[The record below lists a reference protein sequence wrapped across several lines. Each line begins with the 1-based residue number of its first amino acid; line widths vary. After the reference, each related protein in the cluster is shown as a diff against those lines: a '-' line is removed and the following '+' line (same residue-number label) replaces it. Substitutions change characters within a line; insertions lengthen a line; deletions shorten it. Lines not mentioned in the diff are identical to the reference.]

1 MLSCPGRVCGRS
13 KMNLER
19 LPQIAPRICRAAKN
33 RRKLAAIFCT
43 PTKKQRNSGSLSGGS
58 GNSKRT
64 SEAIALSTLQRP
76 DSIHLVAFIAPI
88 LQKFFLR
95 ATGCART
102 FADAGA
108 FLRRTESVTGNF
120 LPSTRQQPLM
130 STNGHAAPPILLT
143 IAGFDPSCGAGTM
156 ADLKTFAAHGCYG
169 VAAIT
174 SMTAQNTQVVEAVH
188 NTPSAEL
195 REQLE
200 VLIKDCD
207 IAAVKI
213 GMLGNRGNAVV
224 VAEFL
229 DAHKFAHVVHDPVMK
244 SSSGTELL
252 DAGGVKFVAAELLK
266 RSSVITPNVPEAE
279 VLTGLTIKDVAE
291 MEAAARKIV
300 EMGAKAV
307 IIKGGHMERA
317 NDVLFDGTEI
327 FQLPGERV
335 REETLHGTGCTFA
348 AAIAAQLASGR
359 PLLEAATLA
368 KAYVTKAIE
377 KSYPTGKGPAP
388 LDHFYRHKIEP
399 PARGVHEVPQH
410 GMHPAAEPAA
420 H

>member
-1 MLSCPGRVCGRS
+1 
-13 KMNLER
+13 
-19 LPQIAPRICRAAKN
+19 
-33 RRKLAAIFCT
+33 
-43 PTKKQRNSGSLSGGS
+43 
-58 GNSKRT
+58 
-64 SEAIALSTLQRP
+64 
-76 DSIHLVAFIAPI
+76 
-88 LQKFFLR
+88 
-95 ATGCART
+95 
-102 FADAGA
+102 
-108 FLRRTESVTGNF
+108 
-120 LPSTRQQPLM
+120 M

-174 SMTAQNTQVVEAVH
+174 SMTVQNTQGVEAVH

-200 VLIKDCD
+200 VLVKDCE
-207 IAAVKI
+207 ITAVKI

-224 VAEFL
+224 VGEFL

-252 DAGGVKFVAAELLK
+252 DAGGVKYIATELLK
-266 RSSVITPNVPEAE
+266 RSSVITPNVPEAAL
-279 VLTGLTIKDVAE
+279 LTGTEIKDVAA

-307 IIKGGHMERA
+307 IVKGGHMDRA
-317 NDVLFDGTEI
+317 VDVIFDGNELV
-327 FQLPGERV
+327 QLGGDRV
-335 REETLHGTGCTFA
+335 KTDQTHGTGCTFA
-348 AAIAAQLASGR
+348 SALAAQLAAGR
-359 PLLEAATLA
+359 SLVEAATLA

-377 KSYPTGKGPAP
+377 KSYAIGKGRIP
-388 LDHFYRHKIEP
+388 LDHFYRLKIEP
-399 PARGVHEVPQH
+399 LARGTHELPNH
-410 GMHPAAEPAA
+410 GMHPPAEPAA